1 MRRYSRLSGFN
12 EGSRIPMH
20 RADLNTEPTP
30 QISFSAHA
38 HRTLP
43 VDSTSKR
50 ELLVS
55 KIENG
60 IVIDHIP
67 VGKAFQVLRLLK
79 VEPDATAFIAQ
90 NVDSKTMGRKDLI
103 KVEGTYLTSRQIDL
117 IAFLAP
123 EATLNIIQD
132 WGVKE
137 KRRIQL
143 PKQVEGIFRC
153 PNPLCP
159 TNAQY
164 TPSKTIFKV
173 EKGERIEETRLNC
186 TYCGSISYYGPVL
199 EQLTKDDFTIEGSGL
214 VSQEK
219 IERVLLDALVKGGA
233 LRFPTTPKELF
244 LLKSGRKSPYFVNLG
259 ALTDGESLGKLKWAF
274 ASYIA
279 LQMEKGELPDFDYV
293 FGPSYKGISL
303 AALTCEGLRELYG
316 MKKRFMYDRKEEKSY
331 GDMTADKVIV
341 GAGYYKP
348 GQRILVVDDTITTG
362 ATKIDTFEKLHL
374 LKDHKVVGLIIAVD
388 RQERMGDAD
397 HIEAK
402 TPTENIEEELGIR
415 VFSIQNIK
423 TIYSLIKEGLDPEM
437 KRLWLEYYN
446 KYGVVKLE

>member
-1 MRRYSRLSGFN
+1 M
-12 EGSRIPMH
+12 
-20 RADLNTEPTP
+20 
-30 QISFSAHA
+30 
-38 HRTLP
+38 
-43 VDSTSKR
+43 DSTSKR

-55 KIENG
+55 KIDNG

-67 VGKAFQVLRLLK
+67 AGKAFQVLRLLK
-79 VEPDATAFIAQ
+79 VEPDAQAFIAQ

-123 EATLNIIQD
+123 DATLNIIQD
-132 WGVKE
+132 WDVKE
-137 KRRIQL
+137 KRKIQL

-164 TPSKTIFKV
+164 TPSRTIFKV
-173 EKGERIEETRLNC
+173 EKGERIEETKLNC
-186 TYCGSISYYGPVL
+186 TYCGSVTYYGPIL
-199 EQLTKDDFTIEGSGL
+199 DQLTRDGIAVEGSGL

-233 LRFPTTPKELF
+233 LRFQPTPKEPF
-244 LLKSGRKSPYFVNLG
+244 TLKSGRKSPYFVNLG
-259 ALTDGESLGKLKWAF
+259 ALTDEESLGKLKWAF

-279 LQMEKGELPDFDYV
+279 LQMEKGEIPDFDYV

-316 MKKRFMYDRKEEKSY
+316 MKKRFMYDRKEEKGY

-374 LKDHKVVGLIIAVD
+374 LEDHKVVGLVIAVD
-388 RQERMGDAD
+388 RQEKMGDAD

-402 TPTENIEEELGIR
+402 TPSENIEEELGIR

-423 TIYSLIKEGLDPEM
+423 TIYSLIKDGLDPEM

-446 KYGVVKLE
+446 KYGAVKLE

>member
-1 MRRYSRLSGFN
+1 M
-12 EGSRIPMH
+12 
-20 RADLNTEPTP
+20 
-30 QISFSAHA
+30 
-38 HRTLP
+38 

-55 KIENG
+55 KIDNG

-67 VGKAFQVLRLLK
+67 AGKAFQVLRLLK
-79 VEPDATAFIAQ
+79 VEPDAQAFIAQ

-132 WGVKE
+132 WDVKE
-137 KRRIQL
+137 KRKIQL

-164 TPSKTIFKV
+164 TPSRTIFKV
-173 EKGERIEETRLNC
+173 EKGERIEETKLNC
-186 TYCGSISYYGPVL
+186 TYCGSVTYYGPIL
-199 EQLTKDDFTIEGSGL
+199 DQLTNDGIAVEGSGL

-233 LRFPTTPKELF
+233 LRFQPSPKEPF
-244 LLKSGRKSPYFVNLG
+244 TLKSGRKSPYFVNLG
-259 ALTDGESLGKLKWAF
+259 TLTDGESLAKLKWAF

-279 LQMEKGELPDFDYV
+279 LKVEQGEIPDFDYV

-316 MKKRFMYDRKEEKSY
+316 MKKRFMYDRKEEKDY

-374 LKDHKVVGLIIAVD
+374 LEDHKVVGLVIAVD
-388 RQERMGDAD
+388 RQEKMGDAD

-402 TPTENIEEELGIR
+402 TPSENIEETLGIK

-423 TIYSLIKEGLDPEM
+423 TIYGLIKDGLDPELR
-437 KRLWLEYYN
+437 RLWLDYYN
-446 KYGVVKLE
+446 KYGAVKLE

>member
-1 MRRYSRLSGFN
+1 M
-12 EGSRIPMH
+12 P
-20 RADLNTEPTP
+20 RADLNTEPVP

-67 VGKAFQVLRLLK
+67 SGKAFQVLRLLK
-79 VEPDATAFIAQ
+79 VEPDAQALIAQ
-90 NVDSKTMGRKDLI
+90 NVESKTMGRKDLI
-103 KVEGTYLTSRQIDL
+103 KIEGTYLTSTQIDL

-123 EATLNIIQD
+123 DATLNIIQD
-132 WGVKE
+132 WDVKE

-159 TNAQY
+159 TNAPFS
-164 TPSKTIFKV
+164 TFKTNFKV
-173 EKGERIEETRLNC
+173 EKGERIEETKLNC
-186 TYCGSISYYGPVL
+186 TYCGSISYYGPVFD
-199 EQLTKDDFTIEGSGL
+199 QLTKDGFSIEGSGL

-219 IERVLLDALVKGGA
+219 IERVLLDALIKGGA
-233 LRFPTTPKELF
+233 LRFPATPKELF

-279 LQMEKGELPDFDYV
+279 LQMEKGELADFDYV

-374 LKDHKVVGLIIAVD
+374 LQDHKVVGLIIAVD
-388 RQERMGDAD
+388 RQEKMGDAD
-397 HIEAK
+397 YIEAK

-423 TIYSLIKEGLDPEM
+423 TIYGLIKEGLDPEM

-446 KYGVVKLE
+446 KYGIVKLE

>member
-1 MRRYSRLSGFN
+1 MDF
-12 EGSRIPMH
+12 
-20 RADLNTEPTP
+20 
-30 QISFSAHA
+30 
-38 HRTLP
+38 
-43 VDSTSKR
+43 TSKR

-55 KIENG
+55 KIDNG

-67 VGKAFQVLRLLK
+67 AGKAFQVLRLLK
-79 VEPDATAFIAQ
+79 IEPDAQAFIAQ

-103 KVEGTYLTSRQIDL
+103 KVEGTYLTSKQIDL

-132 WGVKE
+132 WEVKE

-143 PKQVEGIFRC
+143 PKQVEGIFKC

-159 TNAQY
+159 TNAPY
-164 TPSKTIFKV
+164 TPPKTIFKV
-173 EKGERIEETRLNC
+173 EKRERIEETQLHC
-186 TYCGSISYYGPVL
+186 TYCGSITYYGPVL
-199 EQLTKDDFTIEGSGL
+199 EQLTKDGIAIEGSGL

-219 IERVLLDALVKGGA
+219 IERVLLDALIKGGA
-233 LRFPTTPKELF
+233 LRFPPTPKEAF
-244 LLKSGRKSPYFVNLG
+244 TLKSGRKSPYFINLG
-259 ALTDGESLGKLKWAF
+259 ALTDGESLAKLKWAF

-279 LQMEKGELPDFDYV
+279 LQMEKGEIPDFDYV

-303 AALTCEGLRELYG
+303 AALTCEGLRELFG
-316 MKKRFMYDRKEEKSY
+316 MKKRFLYDRKEEKSY

-341 GAGYYKP
+341 GAGNYKP

-362 ATKIDTFEKLHL
+362 ATKIDTFEKLGL
-374 LKDHKVVGLIIAVD
+374 LENHKVVGLVIAVD
-388 RQERMGDAD
+388 RQEKMGDSE

-402 TPTENIEEELGIR
+402 TPSESIEETLGIK
-415 VFSIQNIK
+415 VFSIQNIR
-423 TIYSLIKEGLDPEM
+423 TIYSLIKDGLDPEM

-446 KYGVVKLE
+446 KYGAVKLE

>member
-1 MRRYSRLSGFN
+1 M
-12 EGSRIPMH
+12 
-20 RADLNTEPTP
+20 
-30 QISFSAHA
+30 
-38 HRTLP
+38 
-43 VDSTSKR
+43 SKR

-67 VGKAFQVLRLLK
+67 AGKAFQVLHLLK
-79 VEPDATAFIAQ
+79 VEPDATAMIAQ

-103 KVEGTYLTSRQIDL
+103 KVEGTYLTSKQIDL

-132 WGVKE
+132 WDVKE

-143 PKQVEGIFRC
+143 PKQVENIFRC

-173 EKGERIEETRLNC
+173 EKGERIEETKLDC
-186 TYCGSISYYGPVL
+186 TYCGSVTYYGPVL
-199 EQLTKDDFTIEGSGL
+199 EQLTRNGFAIEGSGL

-219 IERVLLDALVKGGA
+219 IERVLLDALIKGGA
-233 LRFPTTPKELF
+233 LRFPPTPKEAF
-244 LLKSGRKSPYFVNLG
+244 TLKSGRRSPYFINLG
-259 ALTDGESLGKLKWAF
+259 ALTDGESLAKLKWAF

-279 LQMEKGELPDFDYV
+279 LQIEKGEIPDFDYV

-303 AALTCEGLRELYG
+303 AALTCEGLRELFG

-374 LKDHKVVGLIIAVD
+374 LQDHKVVGLVIAVD
-388 RQERMGDAD
+388 RQEKMGDAE
-397 HIEAK
+397 HIEEK
-402 TPTENIEEELGIR
+402 TPSENIEEELGIK

-423 TIYSLIKEGLDPEM
+423 TIYGLIKDGLDPEM
-437 KRLWLEYYN
+437 KRLWLAYYN
-446 KYGVVKLE
+446 KYGIVKLE

>member
-1 MRRYSRLSGFN
+1 
-12 EGSRIPMH
+12 
-20 RADLNTEPTP
+20 
-30 QISFSAHA
+30 
-38 HRTLP
+38 

-67 VGKAFQVLRLLK
+67 AGKAFQVLRLLK
-79 VEPDATAFIAQ
+79 VEPDARAMVAQ
-90 NVDSKTMGRKDLI
+90 NMDSKTMGRKDLI

-123 EATLNIIQD
+123 DATLNIIQD
-132 WGVKE
+132 WDVKE
-137 KRRIQL
+137 KRHIQL
-143 PKQVEGIFRC
+143 PKTVEGIFGC

-164 TPSKTIFKV
+164 NPQKTSFKV
-173 EKGERIEETRLNC
+173 GKGERIEETRLTC
-186 TYCGSISYYGPVL
+186 AYCGSVTYYGPIL
-199 EQLTKDDFTIEGSGL
+199 DQLTKDGFAIEGSGL

-233 LRFPTTPKELF
+233 LRFPPTPKEAF
-244 LLKSGRKSPYFVNLG
+244 TLKSGRKSPYFVNLG
-259 ALTDGESLGKLKWAF
+259 ALTDGESLAKLKWAF

-279 LQMEKGELPDFDYV
+279 LQVERGEIPDFDYV

-331 GDMTADKVIV
+331 GDLTADKVIV

-374 LKDHKVVGLIIAVD
+374 LQDHKVVGLVIAVD
-388 RQERMGDAD
+388 RQEKMGDAEN
-397 HIEAK
+397 IEAK
-402 TPTENIEEELGIR
+402 TPTQNIEDELGIR

-423 TIYSLIKEGLDPEM
+423 TIYNLIKDGLDPEM
-437 KRLWLEYYN
+437 KRVWLDYYN
-446 KYGVVKLE
+446 KYGIVKLE

>member
-1 MRRYSRLSGFN
+1 
-12 EGSRIPMH
+12 
-20 RADLNTEPTP
+20 
-30 QISFSAHA
+30 
-38 HRTLP
+38 

-79 VEPDATAFIAQ
+79 VEPDARAFIAQ

-132 WGVKE
+132 WDVKE

-173 EKGERIEETRLNC
+173 ERGERLEETKLNC
-186 TYCGSISYYGPVL
+186 TYCGSITYYGPVFD
-199 EQLTKDDFTIEGSGL
+199 QLTRDGFTIEGSGL

-219 IERVLLDALVKGGA
+219 IERVLLDALIKGGA
-233 LRFPTTPKELF
+233 LRFPPHPKDTF
-244 LLKSGRKSPYFVNLG
+244 TLKSGRKSPYFVNLG
-259 ALTDGESLGKLKWAF
+259 ALTDGESLAKLKWAF

-279 LQMEKGELPDFDYV
+279 LQIEKGELPDFDYV

-362 ATKIDTFEKLHL
+362 ATKMDTFEKLHL
-374 LKDHKVVGLIIAVD
+374 LQDHKIVGLVIAVD
-388 RQERMGDAD
+388 RQEKMGDAE

-402 TPTENIEEELGIR
+402 TPTQNIEDELGIR
-415 VFSIQNIK
+415 VFSIQNMK
-423 TIYSLIKEGLDPEM
+423 TIYSLIKDGLDPEL
-437 KRLWLEYYN
+437 KRLWLDYYA